1 MNPDDTA
8 DDDKGHRWE
17 QHQRIVGVAE
27 ACQHVEAK
35 QCARA
40 EELAEEGYQNQD
52 KGVAKTI
59 ADAIEE
65 KTSEA
70 GTPPDH
76 VEGYVSANWILLD
89 FGSVVVHVF
98 HRDMRE
104 FYALEKLWADAKPV
118 ELESLK

>member
-1 MNPDDTA
+1 MHPDELTRLILA
-8 DDDKGHRWE
+8 A
-17 QHQRIVGVAE
+17 AE
-27 ACQHVEAK
+27 DRMATDIRVLAVDEITTLTERFVICNGNSTTQI
-35 QCARA
+35 RA
-40 EELAEEGYQNQD
+40 
-52 KGVAKTI
+52 I

-70 GTPPDH
+70 GNPPDH

-104 FYALEKLWADAKPV
+104 FYALEKLWADARPV
-118 ELESLK
+118 DPETLK